1 MKQSGWIRAAAFAAT
16 LTLAFSA
23 TVASAQ
29 SEKKPPEFP
38 NATREEPK
46 VKTTRVVEGIQKA
59 YDALGEGDNAK
70 ARELLDKALANTRA
84 SEYEKALAL
93 QGLSQIAYD
102 EDDISGAIDLNRRAV
117 ELEALDNASQ
127 FNLLYQQAQLTLMEE
142 RYDEAFAAIDAWL
155 KQSGKETGDA
165 LALKGN
171 ILYRLERWDEAI
183 PAIDRAIAVSEKPQ
197 GTWYQLLIASYTDA
211 GRAAEAATV
220 VEGLLVKDPD
230 NKGLAQQ
237 AANLYLDL
245 DQHDKAAAVL
255 RSAYDR
261 GLLQTQEDLRSLWQL
276 YAFVGKPDEA
286 KAVIEGGVAKGVVT
300 PDYAVWKSLGDAY
313 ANAERWPAAVEQYNK
328 AAPGAPDG
336 EIDFLRGQLMIQET
350 GQVAEGKAAIEQAL
364 QRGGLK
370 REGDAWILLGMA
382 ENELGNT
389 DAAAAAYKK
398 ALGFDS
404 SRKMAESWLKAL
416 RR

>member
-1 MKQSGWIRAAAFAAT
+1 MKTQAWIRASAFAA
-16 LTLAFSA
+16 LLLLVFGA
-23 TVASAQ
+23 TESFARE
-29 SEKKPPEFP
+29 EKKPDEFP

-46 VKTTRVVEGIQKA
+46 LKTTRAIEGIQKA

-102 EDDISGAIDLNRRAV
+102 EDDIAGAIDLNRRAV
-117 ELEALDNASQ
+117 ELEALDNAAQ
-127 FNLLYQQAQLTLMEE
+127 FNLLYQQAQLFLMEE
-142 RYDEAFAAIDAWL
+142 RYEDALPVIDAWL
-155 KQSGKETGDA
+155 TQSGKETGDA

-171 ILYRLERWDEAI
+171 ALYRLERYDEAI
-183 PAIDRAIAVSEKPQ
+183 ATMDRAIAITEKPQ

-211 GRAAEAATV
+211 GRTAEAAAK
-220 VEGLLVKDPD
+220 VETLLAKEPN

-237 AANLYLDL
+237 AANLYLEL
-245 DQHDKAAAVL
+245 EEHEKAAATL
-255 RSAYDR
+255 RGAYDR
-261 GLLQTQEDLRSLWQL
+261 GLLETHEDQRSLWQL
-276 YAFVGKPDEA
+276 YAFIGKPDEA
-286 KAVIEGGVAKGVVT
+286 KAVIEAGVAKGTVR
-300 PDYAVWKSLGDAY
+300 PEPAVWKSLGDAY
-313 ANAERWPAAVEQYNK
+313 ANAERWKEAVAQYNK
-328 AAPGAPDG
+328 AAEGAEDG
-336 EIDFLRGQLMIQET
+336 EIDFLRGQLMVQET
-350 GQVAEGKAAIEQAL
+350 DQVAEGKAAIERAL

-389 DAAAAAYKK
+389 AAAEAAYKK
-398 ALGFDS
+398 ALGFES
-404 SRKMAESWLKAL
+404 SRKMAESWLKAM